1 MNKFWIILSHTYL
14 TRVKTKSFLI
24 STAITLLL
32 IIGLANF
39 QSIIEMFSDESSTDE
54 VAVIDESGIYT
65 QPLQKSFADAAEDV
79 ELVSFDGTI
88 DEAQEA
94 VQNDKYNALVV
105 ISENEDELPEATY
118 YANNIADS
126 ENQMAIEQ
134 HLQQLKIVTAT
145 QQSGIDQATI
155 ADIYDP
161 ITFETVALDES
172 AKTQEEL
179 SQARGIVYIMLFVL
193 YMAVI
198 IYGQMIA
205 TDVATEK
212 SSRVMEILISSA
224 SPVTHMF
231 AKIIG
236 VALVGLTQV
245 GLVIAVAYWLIV
257 SKQDEM
263 TGEFFSSFGFGN
275 TSPTIFIYAIVF
287 FILGYLLYAT
297 LAAMLGS
304 LVSRIEDVNQ
314 LLTPMIMLIMVAFFI
329 AMFGLGAPDATFI
342 QITSFIP
349 FFTPM
354 IMFLRVGMLD
364 IPLWEVALSI
374 GILIGTIA
382 VLAYIGAKV
391 YSGGVLM
398 YGRSGSLKDF
408 KKAIRLSKKE
418 K

>member
-14 TRVKTKSFLI
+14 TKVKTKSFVI
-24 STAITLLL
+24 STAIMLLVL
-32 IIGLANF
+32 IGLANF
-39 QSIIEMFSDESSTDE
+39 QSVIELFSDDSTEE
-54 VAVIDESGIYT
+54 VAIIDESGTYLE
-65 QPLQKSFADAAEDV
+65 PLQESFAAADV
-79 ELVSFDGTI
+79 DLELVPFEGTV
-88 DEAQEA
+88 DEAQTA
-94 VQNDKYNALVV
+94 VQNEEYKALVV
-105 ISENEDELPEATY
+105 LTMNENQIPEATY

-126 ENQMAIEQ
+126 GTKTALEQ
-134 HLQQLKIVTAT
+134 HLQQLKIVIAT
-145 QQSGIDQATI
+145 QQSGIDQSTI
-155 ADIYDP
+155 TDIYAP
-161 ITFETVALDES
+161 IPFETVALDES
-172 AKTQEEL
+172 AKTSEEL

-236 VALVGLTQV
+236 VAFVGLTQV
-245 GLVIAVAYWLIV
+245 GLFVAVGYGLILA
-257 SKQDEM
+257 KQDEFN
-263 TGEFFSSFGFGN
+263 GEFFSSFGFQD

-314 LLTPMIMLIMVAFFI
+314 LLGPMIMLIMVAFFI
-329 AMFGLGAPDATFI
+329 AMFGLSMPDSTFI
-342 QITSFIP
+342 QVTSFIP

-364 IPLWEVALSI
+364 IPIWEVALSI

-382 VLAYIGAKV
+382 LLAYVGAKV

-408 KKAIRLSKKE
+408 KKAIALSKKE